1 MQGKSI
7 HAFAVRTGVA
17 KETPLVSSLIF
28 MYARFENINLC
39 LLAFQMGK
47 KGDISLWNAIMSV
60 HVQTK
65 NAIKAVAF
73 FCDLLQLGLQPD
85 KITVLSLI
93 SACVQINSIN
103 LTHSVLAYLIRMG
116 IDRYVVICNALVDLC
131 ARCGYILKAEKLF
144 DGLVEKDAV
153 SWSVM
158 INGYGLH
165 GDGEAALDLLSQM
178 ELSGMRP
185 DDVIY

>member
-1 MQGKSI
+1 M
-7 HAFAVRTGVA
+7 
-17 KETPLVSSLIF
+17 
-28 MYARFENINLC
+28 
-39 LLAFQMGK
+39 
-47 KGDISLWNAIMSV
+47 WNAIMSV

-65 NAIKAVAF
+65 NAIKAVAS
-73 FCDLLQLGLQPD
+73 FCDLLQLGRQPD

-93 SACVQINSIN
+93 SASVQVNSIS

-144 DGLVEKDAV
+144 DGLVEKDAI